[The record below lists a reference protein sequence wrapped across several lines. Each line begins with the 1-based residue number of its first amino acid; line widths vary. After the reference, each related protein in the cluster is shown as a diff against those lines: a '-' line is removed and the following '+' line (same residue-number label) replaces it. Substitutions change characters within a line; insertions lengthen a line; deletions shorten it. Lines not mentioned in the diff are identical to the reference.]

1 MNYISLNFLGL
12 SVGRFDDELLL
23 TCCFRVNFSA
33 QRLRIRM
40 RLILRLASS
49 ARLRLSRG
57 GSIASVVLIRR
68 MVRVYMLLGLVF
80 SPLMLF

>member
-1 MNYISLNFLGL
+1 
-12 SVGRFDDELLL
+12 
-23 TCCFRVNFSA
+23 
-33 QRLRIRM
+33 M